1 MILSK
6 AIAWAIA
13 HPDAAAAYAAL
24 AVALLR
30 ALYALLSR
38 LVQPYPRLRAAVE
51 AIAALGPDVAR
62 AGLQGYRALTGRPV
76 PSLDLDA
83 RDAEIAALR
92 ARVAELAASRVDTGA
107 PLVGRPGGSPGR
119 ASVGAMVALA
129 LGATAALLLM
139 AAALPGCPSVI
150 HEPAV
155 APPPGACVRG
165 ATACHLGTPFR
176 CGPDGWSQA
185 DRRCGGL
192 GTDAAQVVCC
202 TTPSALR
209 PGATVAACVPP
220 SACVG
225 EVSP

>member
-1 MILSK
+1 MIPK

-83 RDAEIAALR
+83 KDAEIAALR
-92 ARVAELAASRVDTGA
+92 ARVAELAAPRVDTGA
-107 PLVGRPGGSPGR
+107 PLVGSPR
-119 ASVGAMVALA
+119 
-129 LGATAALLLM
+129 
-139 AAALPGCPSVI
+139 
-150 HEPAV
+150 
-155 APPPGACVRG
+155 
-165 ATACHLGTPFR
+165 
-176 CGPDGWSQA
+176 
-185 DRRCGGL
+185 
-192 GTDAAQVVCC
+192 
-202 TTPSALR
+202 
-209 PGATVAACVPP
+209 
-220 SACVG
+220 
-225 EVSP
+225 